1 MECTELT
8 FEEKTLKRA
17 NYALTTSIT
26 FVSILLIVLYL
37 GQIAQGF
44 GIVKCL
50 SVAAMIA
57 VPMAISNVLYRVNPI
72 SDRFKNIAFG
82 IFLIAF
88 EAACLSSTIFL
99 YNIFIYPVL
108 ISMIMFFDLKLE
120 IRFSGITLVLT
131 ILNGL
136 YSFYVLGCQ
145 SQQQKNQIFMACML
159 AFILGVA
166 ICIAARAAKMHNE
179 EALDEFEKNRSKQ
192 ESMMDSI
199 VMVGQSVNESTQ
211 SIHALVEEL
220 SEATNSVNTA
230 MSDVAASME
239 STSSSIQEQAAVTG
253 KIQDI
258 INETVEMADEL
269 EQISKNTRASVKTG
283 QKLVSDI
290 VTQTAQIEQEN
301 TMVKENMSELHT
313 HTKDMQK
320 IIGIIQQISTQT
332 NLLALNASIEAAR
345 AGDAGK
351 GFAVVAEEIRVL
363 SEQTK
368 QSTENIE
375 EIINKLDQNATDTIT
390 SMDHVMDKIGDQV
403 VMIHDIED
411 DFAGIRSGMSDLK
424 ENSIHMSDNVRK
436 LKESNTTLV
445 DSTNTLSSTSEEVS
459 ASAEET
465 NAMCADNAERFTVI
479 NGVLEKLTAETSR
492 MDGFINEYHEMHA
505 QEM

>member
-1 MECTELT
+1 MEADIMECTELT
-8 FEEKTLKRA
+8 FEENTLKRA
-17 NYALTTSIT
+17 NQALTKSIT
-26 FVSILLIVLYL
+26 SVGSLLIVMYL
-37 GQIAQGF
+37 GQITQGL
-44 GIVKCL
+44 GIVRSL

-57 VPMAISNVLYRVNPI
+57 VPMVISNVLYRVNPL
-72 SDRFKNIAFG
+72 SDRFKHIAFG

-108 ISMIMFFDLKLE
+108 ISMILFFDLKLE
-120 IRFSGITLVLT
+120 IRFSGITLILT

-145 SQQQKNQIFMACML
+145 AQQQKNQIFMACTL
-159 AFILGVA
+159 AFILGVT
-166 ICIAARAAKMHNE
+166 ICIAARAAKIHNE
-179 EALDEFEKNRSKQ
+179 ETLDEFERNRSKQ
-192 ESMMDSI
+192 VSMMDSI
-199 VMVGQSVNESTQ
+199 VTVGQSVNESTQ

-230 MSDVAASME
+230 MADVAASME
-239 STSSSIQEQAAVTG
+239 STSSSIQEQAEVTG
-253 KIQDI
+253 RIQDI
-258 INETVEMADEL
+258 INETVEMSDEL
-269 EQISKNTRASVKTG
+269 EQISA
-283 QKLVSDI
+283 
-290 VTQTAQIEQEN
+290 
-301 TMVKENMSELHT
+301 
-313 HTKDMQK
+313 
-320 IIGIIQQISTQT
+320 QT

-403 VMIHDIED
+403 AMIHEIEE
-411 DFAGIRSGMSDLK
+411 DFAGIHSGMSDLK
-424 ENSIHMSDNVRK
+424 ENSIHMSDNVRT

-465 NAMCADNAERFTVI
+465 NAMCADNAERFNVI
-479 NGVLEKLTAETSR
+479 NDVLEKLTAETSR
-492 MDGFINEYHEMHA
+492 MDGFIHEYNEMQA
-505 QEM
+505 QER

>member
-8 FEEKTLKRA
+8 FEENTLKRA
-17 NYALTTSIT
+17 NQALTKSIT
-26 FVSILLIVLYL
+26 SVSSLLIVMYL
-37 GQIAQGF
+37 GQITQGL
-44 GIVKCL
+44 GIVRSL

-57 VPMAISNVLYRVNPI
+57 VPMVISNVLYRVNPL
-72 SDRFKNIAFG
+72 SERFKHIAFD

-108 ISMIMFFDLKLE
+108 ISMILFFDLKLE
-120 IRFSGITLVLT
+120 IRFSGITLILT

-145 SQQQKNQIFMACML
+145 AQQQKNQIFMACTL
-159 AFILGVA
+159 AFIFGVT

-179 EALDEFEKNRSKQ
+179 ETLDEFERNRSKQ
-192 ESMMDSI
+192 VSMMDSI
-199 VMVGQSVNESTQ
+199 VTVGQSVNESTQ

-230 MSDVAASME
+230 MADVAASME
-239 STSSSIQEQAAVTG
+239 STSSSIQEQAEVTG
-253 KIQDI
+253 RIQDI
-258 INETVEMADEL
+258 INETVEMSDEL
-269 EQISKNTRASVKTG
+269 EQISRNTRASVKTG

-301 TMVKENMSELHT
+301 TMVKENMSALHT

-320 IIGIIQQISTQT
+320 IIGIIQQISAQT

-345 AGDAGK
+345 AGDAG
-351 GFAVVAEEIRVL
+351 
-363 SEQTK
+363 
-368 QSTENIE
+368 
-375 EIINKLDQNATDTIT
+375 TIT

-403 VMIHDIED
+403 AMIHEIEE

-424 ENSIHMSDNVRK
+424 ENSIHMSDNVRT

-465 NAMCADNAERFTVI
+465 NAMCADNAERFNVI
-479 NGVLEKLTAETSR
+479 NEVLEKLTAETSR
-492 MDGFINEYHEMHA
+492 MDGFIHEYNEMQA
-505 QEM
+505 QEI

>member
-8 FEEKTLKRA
+8 FEENTLKRA
-17 NYALTTSIT
+17 NQALTKSIT
-26 FVSILLIVLYL
+26 SVGSLLIVMYL
-37 GQIAQGF
+37 GQITQGL
-44 GIVKCL
+44 GIVRSL

-57 VPMAISNVLYRVNPI
+57 VPMVISNVLYRVNPL
-72 SDRFKNIAFG
+72 SDRFKHIAFG

-108 ISMIMFFDLKLE
+108 ISMILFFDLKLE
-120 IRFSGITLVLT
+120 IRFSGITLILT

-145 SQQQKNQIFMACML
+145 AQQQKNQIFMACTL
-159 AFILGVA
+159 AFILGVT
-166 ICIAARAAKMHNE
+166 ICIAARAAKIHNE
-179 EALDEFEKNRSKQ
+179 ETLDEFERNRSKQ
-192 ESMMDSI
+192 VSMMDSI
-199 VMVGQSVNESTQ
+199 VTVGQSVNESTQ

-230 MSDVAASME
+230 MADVAASME
-239 STSSSIQEQAAVTG
+239 STSSSIQEQAEVTG
-253 KIQDI
+253 RIQDI
-258 INETVEMADEL
+258 INETVEMSDEL
-269 EQISKNTRASVKTG
+269 EQISA
-283 QKLVSDI
+283 
-290 VTQTAQIEQEN
+290 
-301 TMVKENMSELHT
+301 
-313 HTKDMQK
+313 
-320 IIGIIQQISTQT
+320 QT

-403 VMIHDIED
+403 AMIHEIEE
-411 DFAGIRSGMSDLK
+411 DFAGIHSGMSDLK
-424 ENSIHMSDNVRK
+424 ENSIHMSDNVRT

-465 NAMCADNAERFTVI
+465 NAMCADNAERFNVI
-479 NGVLEKLTAETSR
+479 NDVLEKLTAETSR
-492 MDGFINEYHEMHA
+492 MDGFIHEYNEMQA
-505 QEM
+505 QER